1 MHGMLGPLM
10 LFAASMCLTPGPN
23 VVMATASA
31 ANFGF
36 RRTIKQISGVTF
48 GFGVQVMAA
57 GLGLAGLFETEPRL
71 HEILKYVGAAY
82 LLYLAWRIAN
92 AGAGGGGATR
102 ARPLTFVEGMLV
114 TWINP

>member
-1 MHGMLGPLM
+1 
-10 LFAASMCLTPGPN
+10 
-23 VVMATASA
+23 MATASA

-36 RRTIKQISGVTF
+36 RRTIKQISGVAF
-48 GFGVQVMAA
+48 ALGVQVIAA

-82 LLYLAWRIAN
+82 LLYLACRIAN
-92 AGAGGGGATR
+92 AGAAGGGGATR

-114 TWINP
+114 TWINPKGWMTTMGALAAFTTAGV